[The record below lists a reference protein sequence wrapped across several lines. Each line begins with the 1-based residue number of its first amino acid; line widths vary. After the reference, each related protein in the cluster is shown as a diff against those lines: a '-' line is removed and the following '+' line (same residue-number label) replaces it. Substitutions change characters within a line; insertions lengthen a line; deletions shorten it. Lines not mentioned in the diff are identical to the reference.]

1 MMTCSCLCDWEFF
14 NKGESIEFE
23 TQSLEKKLPH
33 MEKGRQCGPR
43 GTIKQARREGG
54 TTMK

>member
-1 MMTCSCLCDWEFF
+1 MTCSCLCDWEFF